1 MLFKQDE
8 TTKAIKSAIKNGVRM
23 FDTAAFYVLSILLIS
38 QQRNEKEV
46 GNAIKECISE
56 GLVKREELFITTKLW
71 FTDCV
76 PERVKDAFNR
86 SLARLGLD
94 YVDLFMVL

>member
-1 MLFKQDE
+1 
-8 TTKAIKSAIKNGVRM
+8 M
-23 FDTAAFYVLSILLIS
+23 FDTAAYYVFSFFINNV
-38 QQRNEKEV
+38 QRNEKEV

-71 FTDCV
+71 FTDTV
-76 PERVKDAFNR
+76 SERVKDAFNR

-94 YVDLFMVL
+94 YVDLYLVL